1 MLVQVYDRVTG
12 RVVLTSGV
20 NSEDML
26 ARGGGR
32 YGLGDVC
39 PPNERMTE
47 AEWAKAANLPEPRA
61 PAPEVNKV
69 MAGEGLPMPADEPVQ
84 VESTSERVE
93 LIASL
98 RIAGKTFD
106 ASAPTDSLKDL
117 LAGVEVVDEGTGLSG
132 GDAPV
137 LSVLDPDPLDHDGD
151 GRPGGSKPRKVWSE
165 AEQVERAEVIAALKA
180 AKIKF
185 FLGAPTA
192 KLKALLPA

>member
-39 PPNERMTE
+39 PPSERMTE
-47 AEWAKAANLPEPRA
+47 AEWAKAANLPEPKA
-61 PAPEVNKV
+61 PVPEVNKV
-69 MAGEGLPMPADEPVQ
+69 MAGEGLPMPADEPAP

-106 ASAPTDSLKDL
+106 ASAPTDALRDL
-117 LAGVEVVDEGTGLSG
+117 LAGTEVVGEGAGLSDD
-132 GDAPV
+132 DAPV
-137 LSVLDPDPLDHDGD
+137 LSVPAADPLDHDGD
-151 GRPGGSKPRKVWSE
+151 GKKGGARKPVDP
-165 AEQVERAEVIAALKA
+165 ERAAIIAALKA

-185 FLGAPTA
+185 FLGAPTE
-192 KLKALLPA
+192 KLKALLPG